1 VIDLYYLDESGFAP
15 TLPTGYTWTRRG
27 RRALVRYEAP
37 QGRRVNVVG
46 AWAPYAPD
54 GPRLV
59 FESRC
64 REQGRYDGAAHLR
77 FVQQV
82 VAQVPAERT
91 ADWQRARP
99 CVVVLD
105 NYSVHHSRVVTAA
118 EPDLRA
124 SGVQFFFLPPYSP
137 ELNRI
142 EPVWRHVKYEAIPER
157 SHLTA
162 VALHQAVDDA
172 LTREADR
179 LSQTTKNLS

>member
-1 VIDLYYLDESGFAP
+1 MYYLDESGFAP
-15 TLPTGYTWTRRG
+15 TLPTGYTWTRCG

-46 AWAPYAPD
+46 ALAPYDPD

-59 FESRC
+59 FESC
-64 REQGRYDGAAHLR
+64 RRDQGRYDGMAHLR
-77 FVQQV
+77 FVREV
-82 VAQVPAERT
+82 VAQVPTPRPPG
-91 ADWQRARP
+91 WQRARP

-118 EPDLRA
+118 EPDLTA

-142 EPVWRHVKYEAIPER
+142 EPVWRHVKYEALPER
-157 SHLTA
+157 SHLSA
-162 VALHQAVDDA
+162 AALQAAVDDA
-172 LTREADR
+172 LTSEADR
-179 LSQTTKNLS
+179 LRQTKKDLSRPA